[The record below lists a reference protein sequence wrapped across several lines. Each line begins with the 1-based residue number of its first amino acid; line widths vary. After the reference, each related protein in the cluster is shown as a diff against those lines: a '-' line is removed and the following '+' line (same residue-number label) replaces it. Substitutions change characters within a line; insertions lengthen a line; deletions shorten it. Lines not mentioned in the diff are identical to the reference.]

1 MFLAFKFDW
10 LSVRTAHGTVILW
23 QYAQSTCTW
32 TCHKRHFMRKFIGK
46 RPQTKSKSFSRR
58 MFCASLR
65 GRNAH
70 GHLTRAIYAE
80 IYREN
85 AAPQSEHLDQ
95 ALALINSYRTNPSVW
110 THCLGK
116 NANYFTLSDPRHD
129 IFCHSFWHLIWMYIW
144 YTYIIYI
151 CVYYIYIDIIQACY
165 SGILFDVPFW
175 HSFWY
180 LFWHPIW
187 HPFWHLFRQ
196 FFSSILIGILSDIL
210 SSIYS
215 DILSGIYSDITF
227 WHSILTFFLTWAPDL
242 IGHRPL
248 RSDLRSWGSAV
259 PTEIWSWNEEGGRR
273 KKGRKKEGNNSEKI

>member
-1 MFLAFKFDW
+1 
-10 LSVRTAHGTVILW
+10 
-23 QYAQSTCTW
+23 
-32 TCHKRHFMRKFIGK
+32 
-46 RPQTKSKSFSRR
+46 
-58 MFCASLR
+58 
-65 GRNAH
+65 
-70 GHLTRAIYAE
+70 
-80 IYREN
+80 
-85 AAPQSEHLDQ
+85 
-95 ALALINSYRTNPSVW
+95 
-110 THCLGK
+110 
-116 NANYFTLSDPRHD
+116 
-129 IFCHSFWHLIWMYIW
+129 MYIW

-151 CVYYIYIDIIQACY
+151 CVFYIYIDIIQACY

-259 PTEIWSWNEEGGRR
+259 PTEIWSWNEEGGQR
-273 KKGRKKEGNNSEKI
+273 KEERKKEGRKQLWKNLGPYLAGRQKKCQEHKDHKISHRPEMKNKKTEKLSFRNMRIYMIAPIIICKGVPYFDMTWT